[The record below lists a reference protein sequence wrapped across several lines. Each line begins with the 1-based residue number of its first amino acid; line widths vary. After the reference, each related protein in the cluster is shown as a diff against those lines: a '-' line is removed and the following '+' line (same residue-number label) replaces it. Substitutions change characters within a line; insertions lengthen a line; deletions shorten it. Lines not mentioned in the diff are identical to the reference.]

1 MRNLILIGSAI
12 LLVGAGSPALA
23 SDPDFG
29 ASVRRNVAIQTVD
42 MNPRY
47 EGAIIEGGLG
57 ERTVAAVKRYQTG
70 KIRPLA
76 KVDGSAAVGSQGGA
90 AATQN

>member
-12 LLVGAGSPALA
+12 LLMGADSP
-23 SDPDFG
+23 DPDFG

-47 EGAIIEGGLG
+47 DGAIIEGGLG
-57 ERTVAAVKRYQTG
+57 ERSVAAVKRYQTG

-76 KVDGSAAVGSQGGA
+76 KVDGSSAVGSQGGA
-90 AATQN
+90 AASQN